1 MKGRA
6 FLQEGNE
13 AFFGKK
19 ESRVIEAETDCH
31 KDEKEDAQESGLER
45 PIVSPNLR

>member
-1 MKGRA
+1 MKGRT

-19 ESRVIEAETDCH
+19 ESRVIEAGTDFH
-31 KDEKEDAQESGLER
+31 KDEKEDAQENGLER

>member
-1 MKGRA
+1 MKGRT
-6 FLQEGNE
+6 FLEEDNYT
-13 AFFGKK
+13 FFEKK
-19 ESRVIEAETDCH
+19 GSRVIEAETDCH